1 VSPGPGDREALRAL
15 LIAPPG
21 AGKGTQA
28 VRLSAHFAVPDI
40 STGDLFRKEVEAGTK
55 MGRAVSEYLDRG
67 DLVPDGLVGEVVRQQ
82 VMQAVRDA
90 GGYLLDGFPRTVA
103 QAEAAYALAAE
114 LGITAHAVLT
124 FEVPREILLQRL
136 LGRAA
141 RDGRSDDDVI
151 TIRHRLDVYDA
162 QTAPLL
168 DYYAQRGLLVSI
180 DADRTVDEITAAS
193 ISALERAMAGGAPV
207 SG

>member
-1 VSPGPGDREALRAL
+1 L

-55 MGRAVSEYLDRG
+55 MGVAVKEYLDRG

-124 FEVPREILLQRL
+124 FEVPREVLLQRL

-141 RDGRSDDDVI
+141 RDGRSDDDV
-151 TIRHRLDVYDA
+151 TTVRHRLDVYDA

>member
-1 VSPGPGDREALRAL
+1 L

-55 MGRAVSEYLDRG
+55 MGVAVKEYLDRG

-124 FEVPREILLQRL
+124 FEVPREVLLQRL

-141 RDGRSDDDVI
+141 RDGRSDDDV
-151 TIRHRLDVYDA
+151 TTVRHRLDVYDA

-168 DYYAQRGLLVSI
+168 DYYAQRGLLVTI
-180 DADRTVDEITAAS
+180 DADRTVDEVTAAS
-193 ISALERAMAGGAPV
+193 ITALERAMAGGAPV
-207 SG
+207 SD